1 MGENR
6 TKNAMRNIFF
16 GIILKCYQI
25 LIPFL
30 MRTAMIY
37 FMGVQYL
44 GLNSLFTSILQV
56 LNMAELGVGVAMV
69 YSMYE
74 PIAVHDTKKICE
86 LLKLYKSY
94 YRVIGVIIAFIG
106 LILTPFIPKL
116 ISGTIPSGINIY
128 ILYILNLSA
137 TVISYWLYAYKSS
150 LLQAH
155 QRADVSSKV
164 TLITS
169 TFQYSLQ
176 ILVLWKFRNYYF
188 YVIVMLITQAI
199 TNVLTAAVA
208 SKLYPDYHPIGTLP
222 RKEKNSINRKIRD
235 LFTSKIGGVILD
247 SADTIVISAFL
258 GLTTLAIYQN
268 YFFVMN
274 SITAF
279 IMVIF
284 NSLTAGVGNSILLE
298 TKEKNYDDLLKLTFI
313 ICWITGFCTCCF
325 AVMYQPF
332 MEIWVGKELMMSTSV
347 VYCLCVYFY
356 LQGIN
361 RLLNMYKDAAGIWHK
376 DRWRPLVVAITN
388 LLLNLVMVQFCAIY
402 GVVLSTVLATLFVGM
417 PWLVNNLFSTLFEKN
432 KLYSYIKNVFY
443 YTCISFLAV
452 VFTIFISKCI
462 CERFCFNAIRSMLC
476 GIIICLIIPNT
487 FFLYVY
493 RKRKEFDYAKQIL
506 VKITKKIIR

>member
-208 SKLYPDYHPIGTLP
+208 SKLYPDYHPI
-222 RKEKNSINRKIRD
+222 
-235 LFTSKIGGVILD
+235 V
-247 SADTIVISAFL
+247 
-258 GLTTLAIYQN
+258 
-268 YFFVMN
+268 
-274 SITAF
+274 
-279 IMVIF
+279 
-284 NSLTAGVGNSILLE
+284 
-298 TKEKNYDDLLKLTFI
+298 
-313 ICWITGFCTCCF
+313 
-325 AVMYQPF
+325 
-332 MEIWVGKELMMSTSV
+332 
-347 VYCLCVYFY
+347 
-356 LQGIN
+356 
-361 RLLNMYKDAAGIWHK
+361 
-376 DRWRPLVVAITN
+376 
-388 LLLNLVMVQFCAIY
+388 
-402 GVVLSTVLATLFVGM
+402 
-417 PWLVNNLFSTLFEKN
+417 
-432 KLYSYIKNVFY
+432 
-443 YTCISFLAV
+443 
-452 VFTIFISKCI
+452 
-462 CERFCFNAIRSMLC
+462 
-476 GIIICLIIPNT
+476 
-487 FFLYVY
+487 
-493 RKRKEFDYAKQIL
+493 
-506 VKITKKIIR
+506 